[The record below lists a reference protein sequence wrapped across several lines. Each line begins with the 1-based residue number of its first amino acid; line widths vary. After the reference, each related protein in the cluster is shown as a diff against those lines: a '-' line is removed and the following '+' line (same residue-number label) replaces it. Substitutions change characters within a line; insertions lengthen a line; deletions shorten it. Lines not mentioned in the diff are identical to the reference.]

1 MHNNNADNTYTL
13 LDIHHYI
20 STFYFKTDIQRNPD
34 LKFIKKIM
42 NNPEKWRTASWLE
55 DFYQSARSD
64 LISFMII
71 TSSCEI
77 DKEAQLLYCLHHSTL
92 TDKS

>member
-42 NNPEKWRTASWLE
+42 NNPEKWRTAS
-55 DFYQSARSD
+55 
-64 LISFMII
+64 
-71 TSSCEI
+71 
-77 DKEAQLLYCLHHSTL
+77 
-92 TDKS
+92 